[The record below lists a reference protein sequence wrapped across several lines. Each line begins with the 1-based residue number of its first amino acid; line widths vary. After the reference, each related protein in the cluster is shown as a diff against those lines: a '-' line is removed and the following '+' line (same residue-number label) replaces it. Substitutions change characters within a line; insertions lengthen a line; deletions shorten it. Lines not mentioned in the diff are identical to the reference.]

1 MKSSRWVEL
10 AVLCAMLVGP
20 LFVYPIMMAHLACM
34 ALLACSL
41 NLLFGYAGLLS
52 FGHAAFFG
60 VAAYASGVALKEW
73 GFTPELAILLAT
85 AIAAVVGAIFGSLA
99 TRRSGIYFSMI
110 TLALAQLVFFLAV
123 KAPFTNNEDG
133 YQGVPRG
140 RLFGVLDLK
149 SDLAMYYFVLAVVVL
164 AWLGM
169 RRLIASP
176 FGEALEGIRE
186 NEDRALSLG
195 YSVRTFK
202 VMVFTMSA
210 ALAGLAGALKTL
222 VFGIAA
228 LSDVHWHVSADAII
242 MTVLGGMGTMLGP
255 VVGAGVLVAV
265 SEVFDG
271 ELSTLV
277 PFVLGAIFIVAVS
290 FFRRGVAGE
299 LIHALETRKK
309 GGSPATST
317 APVVSEDQPAKERPA
332 AFPESRS

>member
-10 AVLCAMLVGP
+10 AVLGAMLVGP
-20 LFVYPIMMAHLACM
+20 MITYPIMMAHLACM
-34 ALLACSL
+34 ALLACSV

-73 GFTPELAILLAT
+73 GFTPELAILAAT
-85 AIAAVVGAIFGSLA
+85 IAAAAVGAIFGALA

-110 TLALAQLVFFLAV
+110 TLALAQLVFFAAV
-123 KAPFTNNEDG
+123 KLPFTNNEDG
-133 YQGVPRG
+133 YQGIPRG

-164 AWLGM
+164 AWLAV

-186 NEDRALSLG
+186 NEDRAVSLG

-202 VMVFTMSA
+202 VIVFTMSA
-210 ALAGLAGALKTL
+210 ALAGLAGALKTF

-242 MTVLGGMGTMLGP
+242 MTVLGGTGTMLGP

-265 SEVFDG
+265 GDVFDG
-271 ELSTLV
+271 ELSTLA

-290 FFRRGVAGE
+290 SFRRGVAGE
-299 LIHALETRKK
+299 IIHALETRR
-309 GGSPATST
+309 SA
-317 APVVSEDQPAKERPA
+317 ADAPA
-332 AFPESRS
+332 APPSASEESAPEPSQARP